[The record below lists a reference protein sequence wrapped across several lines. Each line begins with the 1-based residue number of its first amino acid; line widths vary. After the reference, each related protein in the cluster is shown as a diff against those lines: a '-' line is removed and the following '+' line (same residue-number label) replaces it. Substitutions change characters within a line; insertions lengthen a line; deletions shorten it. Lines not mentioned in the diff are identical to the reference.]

1 MKNKSGMEFNFP
13 LLFAIVAGIA
23 ILVLAIYGAM
33 RIGDTQR
40 YQTDSEIAKKIGIL
54 TEPLQSGFATGSYG
68 RIEFKSETRVN
79 NRCFS
84 KPSFGKNEISVSTRS
99 GIGKEWNLPGGASS
113 VYNKYIFSDNE
124 QQGKKYYVFSK
135 PFEFGFKVSDLVF
148 LTTGDYCFV
157 SPPDVIEDELI
168 GLNMENIKAV
178 NDSDYCG
185 EDSESVCFGG
195 GGCDIRVY
203 GTCMTN
209 CETVYEEGYVEKG
222 GERFDFVSGLMYG
235 AIFSDFTLYDCN
247 VKRLMY
253 RTGKVAEIFSEK
265 TNLMDAR
272 GCNTNLKPDLILLG
286 GMAMNA
292 TSRDIIGLNQIAKE
306 LNKRE
311 SLEACGLW

>member
-1 MKNKSGMEFNFP
+1 M
-13 LLFAIVAGIA
+13 
-23 ILVLAIYGAM
+23 
-33 RIGDTQR
+33 
-40 YQTDSEIAKKIGIL
+40 
-54 TEPLQSGFATGSYG
+54 
-68 RIEFKSETRVN
+68 
-79 NRCFS
+79 
-84 KPSFGKNEISVSTRS
+84 
-99 GIGKEWNLPGGASS
+99 
-113 VYNKYIFSDNE
+113 
-124 QQGKKYYVFSK
+124 
-135 PFEFGFKVSDLVF
+135 VF